1 MVAAPEVPVAKK
13 ARKLEEIDLISS
25 LPVEILNTIIS
36 HLSIGDGVRTTA
48 LSRRWRHLWRI
59 SRSTTFPISTDGK
72 ILSEH
77 KGPARRLSL
86 RVFKSA
92 ILTPDRW
99 LRFGNCSFFE
109 DDTTPSF
116 NFPCLEK
123 LTMELLSVR
132 GDTLQGLLAGCPVLD
147 TLLLDFEYLLTNSGT
162 LRRIVIRGCRHCSQ
176 LVIEN
181 APSLERL
188 VRRLVTVVLPEP
200 VIQLIKAPKSWA
212 P

>member
-1 MVAAPEVPVAKK
+1 
-13 ARKLEEIDLISS
+13 
-25 LPVEILNTIIS
+25 
-36 HLSIGDGVRTTA
+36 
-48 LSRRWRHLWRI
+48 
-59 SRSTTFPISTDGK
+59 
-72 ILSEH
+72 
-77 KGPARRLSL
+77 
-86 RVFKSA
+86 
-92 ILTPDRW
+92 
-99 LRFGNCSFFE
+99 
-109 DDTTPSF
+109 
-116 NFPCLEK
+116 
-123 LTMELLSVR
+123 MELLSVR